1 MFDLTKN
8 ERLIVIF
15 LIAALLLGLGVSAYQ
30 KSRPA
35 VNVEV
40 KSFEFEEA
48 KNTLDA
54 RGRININEAGLDE
67 LTALEGVG
75 KVVAGRIIEYR
86 NLKGRFSSAEDIKNV
101 KGIGDKLFEKIKNRI
116 TVE

>member
-8 ERLIVIF
+8 ERIIVIF
-15 LIAALLLGLGVSAYQ
+15 LVAALVLGLGVTVYQ
-30 KSRPA
+30 KSKP
-35 VNVEV
+35 VVHVEV
-40 KSFEFEEA
+40 GSFEFEQEKSA
-48 KNTLDA
+48 LDA
-54 RGRININEAGLDE
+54 KSRININEAGVDE

-75 KVVAGRIIEYR
+75 KVMAGRIIEYR
-86 NLKGRFSSAEDIKNV
+86 NLKGRFSYAEDIKKV